1 MADKPKLV
9 RGTLANGA
17 VVQTTEEN
25 AERLGAQ
32 FTPEKSSAQKATTRK
47 SSSGDN

>member
-9 RGTLANGA
+9 RGTLASGA

-32 FTPEKSSAQKATTRK
+32 FTPEKSASK
-47 SSSGDN
+47 SSK